1 MNNDMNILFL
11 LRKVNCND
19 GIASYCQGLAEGL
32 KTRGINVYMVSGPV
46 YDSDNTKSREIDL
59 RSSVTDW
66 CVIDNLKT
74 IPSFSLL
81 KRIREYAKTN
91 RISAINV
98 HGLSMLMWG
107 KILSIATGLP
117 LIATYH
123 PSAPGDTRDLKI
135 SNKDFTIVQK
145 IYLSVFA
152 PQRLIVLSQ
161 ESKSYLERQSKA
173 LRNRISVVPGGID
186 TTYFRL
192 PTENEKAESRK
203 KLGLMNDELVCVL
216 IGRLTWNKGHDLIIR
231 AAQQI
236 AKKWPQLKVKYLFVG
251 HGEHEGDIRALAE
264 KDPSAKELFRFFGYV
279 DDIREA
285 LWASDLFLL
294 PSRLEGF
301 ALVIPEA
308 MSSGVVPIRTPS
320 GGAIDQIIPGETGIV
335 IPFEDVDALANS
347 IHALSSESKRAYMAK
362 KAADHAQTFFS
373 RHSMVDGAYRIYT
386 DLVAR

>member
-1 MNNDMNILFL
+1 MNILFL

-32 KTRGINVYMVSGPV
+32 KLRGVKVFMVSGPV
-46 YDSDNTKSREIDL
+46 YDSDNTQSREAKI
-59 RSSVTDW
+59 RASVADW
-66 CVIDNLKT
+66 QVIDNLKT
-74 IPSFSLL
+74 IPNPSIFKHILRYIKS
-81 KRIREYAKTN
+81 N
-91 RISAINV
+91 DISAINV
-98 HGLSMLMWG
+98 HGLGMLMWG
-107 KILSIATGLP
+107 KILSMATGLP

-145 IYLSVFA
+145 LYLSLFA
-152 PQRLIVLSQ
+152 PRRLIVLSQ
-161 ESKSYLERQSKA
+161 ESKAYLERQSRA
-173 LRNRISVVPGGID
+173 LRNRITVVPGGID

-192 PTENEKAESRK
+192 PTEQERSTSRQ
-203 KLGLMNDELVCVL
+203 KLGLKDGELVCVL

-236 AKKWPQLKVKYLFVG
+236 HTKWPDLNVKYLFVG

-264 KDPSAKELFRFFGYV
+264 KDASLKELFRFFGYV

-301 ALVIPEA
+301 ALAIPEA
-308 MSSGVVPIRTPS
+308 MASGVVPIRTPS
-320 GGAIDQIIPGETGIV
+320 GGAVDQIIPDETGLM
-335 IPFEDVDALANS
+335 IPFEDVDALANA
-347 IHALSSESKRAYMAK
+347 IHALSVESKRTDMAK
-362 KAADHAQTFFS
+362 KAAERAQTFFS
-373 RHSMVDGAYRIYT
+373 QRAMVDGAHRLYT
-386 DLVAR
+386 SLVAR